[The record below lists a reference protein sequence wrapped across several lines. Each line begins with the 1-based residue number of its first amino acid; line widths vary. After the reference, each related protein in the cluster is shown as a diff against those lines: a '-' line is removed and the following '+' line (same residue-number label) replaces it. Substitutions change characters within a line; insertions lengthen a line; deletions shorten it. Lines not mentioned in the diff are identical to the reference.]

1 MNDFLSKLLP
11 MIIPMMLS
19 QIVYCKIDKKKEI
32 TNKLSS
38 KLGIQQEW
46 LPFCAFLSSSII
58 LLIMFYFGIP
68 VLLFLALGGTVTGI
82 VCGMQCNLSIKK
94 GK

>member
-19 QIVYCKIDKKKEI
+19 QIIYCKIDKKNEI
-32 TNKLSS
+32 TTKLSS
-38 KLGIQQEW
+38 RLDIQQEW
-46 LPFCAFLSSSII
+46 LPFCVFLSSFII

-68 VLLFLALGGTVTGI
+68 VLLFFALSGTVTGI
-82 VCGMQCNLSIKK
+82 VCGMQGNISIKK